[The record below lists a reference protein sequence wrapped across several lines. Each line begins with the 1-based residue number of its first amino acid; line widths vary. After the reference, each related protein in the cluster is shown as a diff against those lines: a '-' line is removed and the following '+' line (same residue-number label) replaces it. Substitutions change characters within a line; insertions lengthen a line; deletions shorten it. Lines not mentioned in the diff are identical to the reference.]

1 MRDTG
6 TPTVKFYG
14 TLHEANVVFCAP
26 ERLKAFFARIFL
38 VISHR
43 K

>member
-1 MRDTG
+1 MRD

-14 TLHEANVVFCAP
+14 TLHEAIVVFCAP
-26 ERLKAFFARIFL
+26 ERLKAFVARTFL
-38 VISHR
+38 VISQR